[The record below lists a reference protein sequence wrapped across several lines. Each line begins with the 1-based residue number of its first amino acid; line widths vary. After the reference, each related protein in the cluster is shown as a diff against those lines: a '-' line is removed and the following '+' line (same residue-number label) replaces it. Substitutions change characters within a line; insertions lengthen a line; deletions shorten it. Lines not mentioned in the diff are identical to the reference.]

1 MNAFGYRRRPDPF
14 VDEYGFTTTGMAL
27 ALLVTLA
34 LLFSAAQVYRI
45 NAASAEVQDVA
56 DAAALAA
63 ENQVAEFMLVARVCD
78 ALILSLSLTGAMSAG
93 LGVVCLCTPATASA
107 SEVFLKTAREIFQAR
122 DRFADAAV
130 ETLESIQKA
139 LPFLAAARAA
149 AVASANDSSTLG
161 SQYVGIAVLVPD
173 TGKAIE
179 CSSPDAEEVLDD
191 IDSRAEGVREEAAR
205 AEEAAGEAAE
215 AKERGFAADC
225 GRFPDACMFERA
237 GSLASLSAEENP
249 RFNSVDT
256 WSFSVG
262 LERARVYYGYRLTHE
277 TPLGSSVEEQG
288 RSYAR
293 LQFYRYACE
302 RMQEAYVHESGDSFD
317 ASLPHLPKNT
327 AEMRETSLYTAKVF
341 PVTEGEGGSYAMHAC
356 PGCPKAGNVVFYG
369 SIKDMEEGDYG
380 KCPICGFSAASMGK
394 VAAASTSIPNGFEY
408 HYEEFVRAAE
418 DYERARLELD
428 PLRDQVKDDVNELF
442 SQLKELLKKVG
453 GTRIDPA
460 PPGRSGAVALVANVG
475 SLPAPFGFENGFI
488 AERGELGPRVAIS
501 AATLL
506 DEESD
511 EGANALSSV
520 LDGFKDEGGALV
532 GAAGLVLSCWS
543 GALDVYRGGQES
555 CVQAVR
561 DALDAL
567 PLASASGLGSWAA
580 KALEEAVAA
589 AGLQPAKTEAL
600 KPVLVNSGHV
610 AAAGEDSFSS
620 GYLEVKRQ
628 VIARPFMSGNLFG
641 SLLSNIEESAFEGLD
656 LFGEDIEI
664 ASIELFGEEGPSIPL
679 KIPLPPAVRGATKS
693 AMDELFARIRSLYA
707 EASGAVLWE

>member
-1 MNAFGYRRRPDPF
+1 MSAFGHRRQSDPF
-14 VDEYGFTTTGMAL
+14 VDEYGFTTTGMVL

-63 ENQVAEFMLVARVCD
+63 ENQVAEFMLVARICD
-78 ALILSLSLTGAMSAG
+78 ALVLSLSLTGVMSAG
-93 LGVVCLCTPATASA
+93 LGVACLCTPATASA
-107 SEVFLKTAREIFQAR
+107 SEVFLKTAREVFQAR

-149 AVASANDSSTLG
+149 AVASANDSSALG
-161 SQYVGIAVLVPD
+161 SRYVGIAVLVPD

-179 CSSPDAEEVLDD
+179 CSSPDAEGVLDD
-191 IDSRAEGVREEAAR
+191 IDSRAEDMREEAKR
-205 AEEAAGEAAE
+205 AEEAAGKAAE

-237 GSLASLSAEENP
+237 GSLAALSADENP

-262 LERARVYYGYRLTHE
+262 LDRARTYYRYRLTHE
-277 TPLGSSVEEQG
+277 APLNASVEEQG

-302 RMQEAYVHESGDSFD
+302 RMEGAYVRETGDSFD
-317 ASLPHLPKNT
+317 VDLPHLPKNT
-327 AEMRETSLYTAKVF
+327 AEMRETSLYTVRVF
-341 PVTEGEGGSYAMHAC
+341 PVTKGEGGSYAMHAY
-356 PGCPKAGNVVFYG
+356 PGCPGADSVLFYG
-369 SIKDMEEGDYG
+369 SIKDMEEGDYEE
-380 KCPICGFSAASMGK
+380 CPVCGFSAASMGK

-408 HYEEFVRAAE
+408 HYEEFVHAAE
-418 DYERARLELD
+418 DYEHARSKLD
-428 PLRDQVKDDVNELF
+428 PLRDRVKDDASDLF
-442 SQLKELLKKVG
+442 SQLKELLGSVG

-460 PPGRSGAVALVANVG
+460 PPGTSGAVALVANVG
-475 SLPAPFGFENGFI
+475 SLPAPFGFENGFVVG
-488 AERGELGPRVAIS
+488 RGELGPRVAIS

-511 EGANALSSV
+511 EGASALSSV
-520 LDGFKDEGGALV
+520 LDGFKDEGGAFV
-532 GAAGLVLSCWS
+532 DAAGLVLSCWS

-555 CVQAVR
+555 CVRAIR

-580 KALEEAVAA
+580 DALEDTVAA

-610 AAAGEDSFSS
+610 AAASEDSFSQ

-628 VIARPFMSGNLFG
+628 VIAHPFMSGNLFG
-641 SLLSNIEESAFEGLD
+641 SLLSNLEESEFESLD
-656 LFGEDIEI
+656 SSSGYIEI
-664 ASIELFGEEGPSIPL
+664 ASIELFGEAGPSIPL
-679 KIPLPPAVRGATKS
+679 KIPLPPAAREMTKGV
-693 AMDELFARIRSLYA
+693 MDELFARIRGLYA
-707 EASGAVLWE
+707 EASGVILWE